1 MRNLWGILREVVWV
15 AVFALVLVVVCL
27 LMVVFNPYATGTIL
41 GLGLSAVA
49 LALLAQRS

>member
-15 AVFALVLVVVCL
+15 AVFALVLVVLCL
-27 LMVVFNPYATGTIL
+27 LAVLLTPYATGTIL
-41 GLGLSAVA
+41 GLGLSAVT